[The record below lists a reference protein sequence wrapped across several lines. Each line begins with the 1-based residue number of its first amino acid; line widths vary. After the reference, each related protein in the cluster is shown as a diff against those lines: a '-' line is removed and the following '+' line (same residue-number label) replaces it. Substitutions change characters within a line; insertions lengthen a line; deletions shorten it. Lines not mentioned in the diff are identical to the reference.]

1 MIATMIT
8 NSSPAPDATLNVPSA
23 EFETSPVTSRT
34 VERMD
39 GKTVVRS
46 QKFFDSRLVCEHP
59 WIKDM
64 IAQAV
69 EEGEREL
76 AKKRIRKRRAKD
88 RESFHALASALVA
101 NAAYALAL
109 GLEPPAVGIS
119 LVRPSGKRS
128 RYDDDGLSLR
138 SIDAVLSAISPSLV
152 TVTPSRRKGIASVLM
167 PGERL
172 VSGLAT
178 LLPGEL
184 GVQPWFRLRDGAE
197 TIIVQR
203 VERDYA
209 WDTRRTVKI
218 DYEDNSAT
226 RRMRSEIARINAA
239 IEAADLTFRG
249 DAYVDTGRRKLR
261 RTFNTYDD
269 APRFDLNGRL
279 NGGWWEVLEREQRH
293 GIRIDGEPVADL
305 DFSAM
310 FLRLAYADLDIEPPP
325 GDLYANILADAADD
339 DDAAAEGRYREGVK
353 QVVNA
358 MLALTKPLQR
368 LPKGSKQQLP
378 KGNTA
383 GAIRL
388 AVLAR
393 HEAIRCQFERGAAAR
408 LMHTE
413 SDILV
418 AILVRLIN
426 VKIVALP
433 MHDGLMVRCDH
444 ADPALAAM
452 REVSK
457 ELTGFELPTKVTLL
471 GSRS

>member
-8 NSSPAPDATLNVPSA
+8 NAWPATDTTLNVPSA
-23 EFETSPVTSRT
+23 ELETSPVTLRT

-59 WIKDM
+59 WIKGM
-64 IAQAV
+64 VAQAV

-109 GLEPPAVGIS
+109 GFEPPAIGIS
-119 LVRPSGKRS
+119 LARPSARRG
-128 RYDDDGLSLR
+128 RYDDNGLSLR
-138 SIDAVLSAISPSLV
+138 SIDAVLSAISPGLV
-152 TVTPSRRKGIASVLM
+152 TITPSRRKGIASVLM

-172 VSGLAT
+172 MGGVAT
-178 LLPGEL
+178 LLTGEL
-184 GVQPWFRLRDGAE
+184 GLQRWFRLSDGAE

-209 WDTRRTVKI
+209 WDTRRAVKV
-218 DYEDNSAT
+218 DYEDNSDT

-239 IEAADLTFRG
+239 IEAADLTFVG
-249 DAYVDTGRRKLR
+249 DAYVDTGQRRLR

-293 GIRIDGEPVADL
+293 GIRIDGAPVADL
-305 DFSAM
+305 DFRAM
-310 FLRLAYADLDIEPPP
+310 FLRLAYADLGIKPPP
-325 GDLYANILADAADD
+325 GDLYAGILVDAADD

-358 MLALTKPLQR
+358 MLALTKPLLR
-368 LPKGSKQQLP
+368 LPKGSKQLLP
-378 KGNTA
+378 KGFTA
-383 GAIRL
+383 GVIRPAI
-388 AVLAR
+388 LAR
-393 HEAIRCQFERGAAAR
+393 HEAIRSQFERGAAAR
-408 LMHTE
+408 LMRKE

-418 AILVRLIN
+418 AILLRLIDSES
-426 VKIVALP
+426 VALP
-433 MHDGLMVRCDH
+433 MHDRLMVRRDH
-444 ADPALAAM
+444 ADRALAVM

-457 ELTGFELPTKVTLL
+457 GQTGFELPTKVTLL
-471 GSRS
+471 VDRS